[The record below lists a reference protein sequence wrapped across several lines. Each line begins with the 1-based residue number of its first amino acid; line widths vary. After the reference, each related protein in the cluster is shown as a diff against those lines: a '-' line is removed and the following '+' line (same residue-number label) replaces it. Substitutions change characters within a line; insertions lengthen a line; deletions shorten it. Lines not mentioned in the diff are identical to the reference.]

1 MLTVKQISKKF
12 GLTPHAI
19 RYYTDKGLIPTVLR
33 DKNNNRVFDE
43 DSFEWITTII
53 HLKKCGMTIDD
64 IKKYVD
70 LCLIGDS
77 TLEERYVYLS
87 KYRDYSLK
95 QLEEAKEQA
104 DFMQNKIRQYSK
116 WISEKNKTK

>member
-1 MLTVKQISKKF
+1 MLSVKQISEKF
-12 GLTPHAI
+12 NLTPHAI

-53 HLKKCGMTIDD
+53 HLKKCGMAIDD

-77 TLEERYVYLS
+77 TLEERYTFLL

-104 DFMQNKIRQYSK
+104 DFMENKIQQYSK
-116 WISEKNKTK
+116 WISDKK